1 MDSQKSVDRLVQS
14 VKIKLVE
21 KMDKVIKDHEA
32 WQKDHEA
39 WQKDQEAWLKDQ
51 EAWLKAFMQ
60 MRPVTKRIDDDEE

>member
-21 KMDKVIKDHEA
+21 KMDKVI
-32 WQKDHEA
+32 KDHEA